1 MYNTFANANH
11 MQMEEA
17 MKKFLLKASIIL
29 MLPIMLV
36 GCGTQSDKN
45 INNEEKKVNVTV
57 SISPVKEFTEL
68 IGGDKVKV
76 TSLIADNVEPH
87 DVDLKPRDFEKLTKS
102 ELFIYNGL
110 GMEDWLEQV
119 KEQISE
125 DKIKYVDTSENGN
138 PIKTDGKTDPHQW
151 LSLKEAI
158 NQCNNIK
165 NALEEVD
172 PENKN
177 YYEENY
183 EKAKTDF
190 EELYNEYL
198 PKFQS
203 LEHKNF
209 VTSHEAFGYLCEDYN
224 IKEEAIE
231 GLVPDSEPDPVRMR
245 QIIKFAKKNNVK
257 TIFFEELVSPKV
269 AEIIAKE
276 VNAKTEVLNPLESLS
291 EDQIK
296 KGEDYF
302 SVMEENLQ
310 VLYEAIK

>member
-1 MYNTFANANH
+1 
-11 MQMEEA
+11 MQMEEG

-29 MLPIMLV
+29 MLPIMLI

-45 INNEEKKVNVTV
+45 INNGEEKVNVTV
-57 SISPVKEFTEL
+57 SISPIKEFTEL

-172 PENKN
+172 PKNKT

-183 EKAKTDF
+183 EKVKTDF

-209 VTSHEAFGYLCEDYN
+209 VTSHEAFGYLCRDFGLEQQALNDLFG
-224 IKEEAIE
+224 E
-231 GLVPDSEPDPVRMR
+231 GELT
-245 QIIKFAKKNNVK
+245 AKKIEDLVK
-257 TIFFEELVSPKV
+257 YCNDNGVTTIFSEEEDSQKEANTL
-269 AEIIAKE
+269 AKE
-276 VNAKTEVLNPLESLS
+276 INGEVKPLYTLETKVEGKSYL
-291 EDQIK
+291 E
-296 KGEDYF
+296 
-302 SVMEENLQ
+302 VMKINLEEI
-310 VLYEAIK
+310 YDSMSK

>member
-29 MLPIMLV
+29 MLPIMLI

-209 VTSHEAFGYLCEDYN
+209 VTSHEAFGYLCRDFGLEQQALNDLFG
-224 IKEEAIE
+224 E
-231 GLVPDSEPDPVRMR
+231 GELT
-245 QIIKFAKKNNVK
+245 AKKIEDLVK
-257 TIFFEELVSPKV
+257 YCNDNGVTTIFSEEEDSQKEANTL
-269 AEIIAKE
+269 AKE
-276 VNAKTEVLNPLESLS
+276 INGEVKPLYTLETKVEGKSYL
-291 EDQIK
+291 E
-296 KGEDYF
+296 
-302 SVMEENLQ
+302 VMKINLEEI
-310 VLYEAIK
+310 YDSMSK

>member
-110 GMEDWLEQV
+110 GMEDWFKQV

-172 PENKN
+172 PENKT

-183 EKAKTDF
+183 EKVKTDF

-209 VTSHEAFGYLCEDYN
+209 VTSHEAFGYLCRDFGLEQQALNDLFG
-224 IKEEAIE
+224 E
-231 GLVPDSEPDPVRMR
+231 GELT
-245 QIIKFAKKNNVK
+245 AKKIEDLVK
-257 TIFFEELVSPKV
+257 YCNDNGVTTIFSEEEDSQKEANTL
-269 AEIIAKE
+269 AKE
-276 VNAKTEVLNPLESLS
+276 INGEVKPLYTLETKVEGKSYL
-291 EDQIK
+291 E
-296 KGEDYF
+296 
-302 SVMEENLQ
+302 VMKINLEEIYNSMS
-310 VLYEAIK
+310 K

>member
-1 MYNTFANANH
+1 
-11 MQMEEA
+11 

-29 MLPIMLV
+29 MLPIMLI

-45 INNEEKKVNVTV
+45 INNGEEKVNVTV
-57 SISPVKEFTEL
+57 SISPIKEFTEL

-125 DKIKYVDTSENGN
+125 DKIKYVDTSENEN

-172 PENKN
+172 PKNKT

-183 EKAKTDF
+183 EKVKTDF

-209 VTSHEAFGYLCEDYN
+209 VTSHEAFGYLCRDFGLEQQALNDLFG
-224 IKEEAIE
+224 E
-231 GLVPDSEPDPVRMR
+231 GELT
-245 QIIKFAKKNNVK
+245 AKKIEDLVK
-257 TIFFEELVSPKV
+257 YCNDNGVTTIFSEEEDSQKEANTL
-269 AEIIAKE
+269 AKE
-276 VNAKTEVLNPLESLS
+276 INGEVKPLYTLETKVEGKSYL
-291 EDQIK
+291 E
-296 KGEDYF
+296 
-302 SVMEENLQ
+302 VMKINLEEI
-310 VLYEAIK
+310 YDSMSK

>member
-1 MYNTFANANH
+1 
-11 MQMEEA
+11 

-209 VTSHEAFGYLCEDYN
+209 VTSHEAFGYLCRDFGLEQQALNDLFG
-224 IKEEAIE
+224 E
-231 GLVPDSEPDPVRMR
+231 GELT
-245 QIIKFAKKNNVK
+245 AKKIEDLVK
-257 TIFFEELVSPKV
+257 YCNDNGVTTIFSEEEDSQKEANTL
-269 AEIIAKE
+269 AKE
-276 VNAKTEVLNPLESLS
+276 INGEVKPLYTLETKVEGKSYL
-291 EDQIK
+291 E
-296 KGEDYF
+296 
-302 SVMEENLQ
+302 VMKINLEEIYNSMS
-310 VLYEAIK
+310 K

>member
-1 MYNTFANANH
+1 
-11 MQMEEA
+11 

-29 MLPIMLV
+29 MLPIMLI

-45 INNEEKKVNVTV
+45 INNGEEKVNVTV
-57 SISPVKEFTEL
+57 SISPIKEFTEL

-172 PENKN
+172 PKNKT

-183 EKAKTDF
+183 EKVKTDF

-209 VTSHEAFGYLCEDYN
+209 VTSHEAFGYLCRDFGLEQQALNDLFG
-224 IKEEAIE
+224 E
-231 GLVPDSEPDPVRMR
+231 GELT
-245 QIIKFAKKNNVK
+245 AKKIEDLVK
-257 TIFFEELVSPKV
+257 YCNDNGVTTIFSEEEDSQKEANTL
-269 AEIIAKE
+269 AKE
-276 VNAKTEVLNPLESLS
+276 INGEVKPLYTLETKVEGKSYL
-291 EDQIK
+291 EVIK
-296 KGEDYF
+296 INL
-302 SVMEENLQ
+302 EEI
-310 VLYEAIK
+310 YDSMSK

>member
-11 MQMEEA
+11 MQMEEG

-172 PENKN
+172 PENKT

-183 EKAKTDF
+183 EKVKTDF
-190 EELYNEYL
+190 EELYNKYL

-209 VTSHEAFGYLCEDYN
+209 VTSHEAFGYLCRDFGLEQQALNDLFG
-224 IKEEAIE
+224 E
-231 GLVPDSEPDPVRMR
+231 GELT
-245 QIIKFAKKNNVK
+245 AKKIEDLVK
-257 TIFFEELVSPKV
+257 YCNDNGVTTIFSEEEDSQKEANTL
-269 AEIIAKE
+269 AKE
-276 VNAKTEVLNPLESLS
+276 INGEVKPLYTLETKVEGKSYL
-291 EDQIK
+291 E
-296 KGEDYF
+296 
-302 SVMEENLQ
+302 VMKINLEEI
-310 VLYEAIK
+310 YDSMSK

>member
-36 GCGTQSDKN
+36 GCGTRSDKN

-172 PENKN
+172 PKNKN

-209 VTSHEAFGYLCEDYN
+209 VTSHEAFGYLCRDFGLEQQALNDLFG
-224 IKEEAIE
+224 E
-231 GLVPDSEPDPVRMR
+231 GELT
-245 QIIKFAKKNNVK
+245 AKKIEDLVK
-257 TIFFEELVSPKV
+257 YCNDNGVTTIFSEEEDSQKEANTL
-269 AEIIAKE
+269 AKE
-276 VNAKTEVLNPLESLS
+276 INGEVKPLYTLETKVEGKSYL
-291 EDQIK
+291 E
-296 KGEDYF
+296 
-302 SVMEENLQ
+302 VMKINLEEI
-310 VLYEAIK
+310 YDSMSK

>member
-1 MYNTFANANH
+1 
-11 MQMEEA
+11 

-45 INNEEKKVNVTV
+45 INNGEEKVNVTV
-57 SISPVKEFTEL
+57 SISPIKEFTEL

-172 PENKN
+172 PKNKT

-183 EKAKTDF
+183 EKVKTDF

-209 VTSHEAFGYLCEDYN
+209 VTSHEAFGYLCRDFGLEQQALNDLFG
-224 IKEEAIE
+224 E
-231 GLVPDSEPDPVRMR
+231 GELT
-245 QIIKFAKKNNVK
+245 AKKIEDLVKYCNDNVVT
-257 TIFFEELVSPKV
+257 TIFSEEEDSQKEANTL
-269 AEIIAKE
+269 AKE
-276 VNAKTEVLNPLESLS
+276 INGEVKPLYTLETKVEGKSYL
-291 EDQIK
+291 E
-296 KGEDYF
+296 
-302 SVMEENLQ
+302 VMKINLEEIYNSMS
-310 VLYEAIK
+310 K

>member
-102 ELFIYNGL
+102 ELYIYNGL

-172 PENKN
+172 PENEN

-209 VTSHEAFGYLCEDYN
+209 VTSHEAFGYLCRDFGLEQQALNDLFG
-224 IKEEAIE
+224 E
-231 GLVPDSEPDPVRMR
+231 GELT
-245 QIIKFAKKNNVK
+245 AKKIEDLVK
-257 TIFFEELVSPKV
+257 YCNDNGVTTIFSEEEDSQKEANTL
-269 AEIIAKE
+269 AKE
-276 VNAKTEVLNPLESLS
+276 INGEVKPLYTLETKVEGKSYL
-291 EDQIK
+291 E
-296 KGEDYF
+296 
-302 SVMEENLQ
+302 VMKINLEEIYNSMS
-310 VLYEAIK
+310 K

>member
-1 MYNTFANANH
+1 
-11 MQMEEA
+11 

-29 MLPIMLV
+29 MLPIMLI

-45 INNEEKKVNVTV
+45 INNGEEKVNVTV
-57 SISPVKEFTEL
+57 SISPIKEFTEL

-172 PENKN
+172 PKNKT

-183 EKAKTDF
+183 EKVKTDF

-209 VTSHEAFGYLCEDYN
+209 VTSHEAFGYLCRDFGLEQQALNDLFG
-224 IKEEAIE
+224 E
-231 GLVPDSEPDPVRMR
+231 GELT
-245 QIIKFAKKNNVK
+245 AKKIEDLVK
-257 TIFFEELVSPKV
+257 YCNDNGVTTIFSEEEDSQKEANTL
-269 AEIIAKE
+269 AKE
-276 VNAKTEVLNPLESLS
+276 INGEVKPLYTLETKVEGKSYL
-291 EDQIK
+291 E
-296 KGEDYF
+296 
-302 SVMEENLQ
+302 VMKINLEEIYNSMS
-310 VLYEAIK
+310 K

>member
-1 MYNTFANANH
+1 
-11 MQMEEA
+11 

-36 GCGTQSDKN
+36 GCGAKSDKN
-45 INNEEKKVNVTV
+45 ANNEEEKVNVTV
-57 SISPVKEFTEL
+57 SINPIKEFTEL
-68 IGGDKVKV
+68 IGGDKVKI

-102 ELFIYNGL
+102 KLFIYNGL

-172 PENKN
+172 PKNKT

-183 EKAKTDF
+183 EKVKTDF
-190 EELYNEYL
+190 EKLYNEYL

-203 LEHKNF
+203 LEHKDF
-209 VTSHEAFGYLCEDYN
+209 VTSHEAFGYLCRDFGLEQQALKDLFG
-224 IKEEAIE
+224 E
-231 GLVPDSEPDPVRMR
+231 GELT
-245 QIIKFAKKNNVK
+245 AKKIEDLVK
-257 TIFFEELVSPKV
+257 YCNDNGVTTIFSEEEDSQKEANTL
-269 AEIIAKE
+269 AKE
-276 VNAKTEVLNPLESLS
+276 INGEVKPLYTLETKVEGKSYL
-291 EDQIK
+291 E
-296 KGEDYF
+296 
-302 SVMEENLQ
+302 VMKINLEEI
-310 VLYEAIK
+310 YDSMSK

>member
-1 MYNTFANANH
+1 
-11 MQMEEA
+11 

-29 MLPIMLV
+29 MLPIMLI

-45 INNEEKKVNVTV
+45 INNGEEKVNVTV
-57 SISPVKEFTEL
+57 SISPIKEFTEL

-172 PENKN
+172 PKNKT

-183 EKAKTDF
+183 EKVKTDF

-209 VTSHEAFGYLCEDYN
+209 VTSHEAFGYLCRDFGLEQQALNDLFG
-224 IKEEAIE
+224 E
-231 GLVPDSEPDPVRMR
+231 GELT
-245 QIIKFAKKNNVK
+245 AKKIEDLVK
-257 TIFFEELVSPKV
+257 YCNDNGVTTIFSEEEDSQ
-269 AEIIAKE
+269 KE
-276 VNAKTEVLNPLESLS
+276 MLILLLRK
-291 EDQIK
+291 
-296 KGEDYF
+296 
-302 SVMEENLQ
+302 
-310 VLYEAIK
+310 

>member
-138 PIKTDGKTDPHQW
+138 PIKTDGKTAPHQW

-190 EELYNEYL
+190 EELYNKYL

-209 VTSHEAFGYLCEDYN
+209 VTSHEAFGYLCRDFGLEQQALNDLFG
-224 IKEEAIE
+224 E
-231 GLVPDSEPDPVRMR
+231 GELT
-245 QIIKFAKKNNVK
+245 AKKIEDLVK
-257 TIFFEELVSPKV
+257 YCNDNGVTTIFSEEEDSQKEANTL
-269 AEIIAKE
+269 AKE
-276 VNAKTEVLNPLESLS
+276 INGEVKPLYTLETKVEGKSYL
-291 EDQIK
+291 E
-296 KGEDYF
+296 
-302 SVMEENLQ
+302 VMKINLEEI
-310 VLYEAIK
+310 YDSMSK

>member
-190 EELYNEYL
+190 EELYNKYL

-209 VTSHEAFGYLCEDYN
+209 VTSHEAFGYLCRDFGLEQQALNDLFG
-224 IKEEAIE
+224 E
-231 GLVPDSEPDPVRMR
+231 GELT
-245 QIIKFAKKNNVK
+245 AKKIEDLVK
-257 TIFFEELVSPKV
+257 YCNDNGVTTIFSEEEDSQKEANTL
-269 AEIIAKE
+269 AKE
-276 VNAKTEVLNPLESLS
+276 INGEVKPLYTLETKVEGKSYL
-291 EDQIK
+291 E
-296 KGEDYF
+296 
-302 SVMEENLQ
+302 VMKINLEEIYNSMS
-310 VLYEAIK
+310 K

>member
-1 MYNTFANANH
+1 
-11 MQMEEA
+11 

-29 MLPIMLV
+29 MLPIMLI

-45 INNEEKKVNVTV
+45 INNGEEKVNVTV

-172 PENKN
+172 PKNKT

-183 EKAKTDF
+183 EKVKTDF

-209 VTSHEAFGYLCEDYN
+209 VTSHEAFGYLCRDFGLEQQALNDLFG
-224 IKEEAIE
+224 E
-231 GLVPDSEPDPVRMR
+231 GELT
-245 QIIKFAKKNNVK
+245 AKKIEDLVK
-257 TIFFEELVSPKV
+257 YCNDNGVTTIFSEEEDSQKEANTL
-269 AEIIAKE
+269 AKE
-276 VNAKTEVLNPLESLS
+276 INGEVKPLYTLETKVEGKSYL
-291 EDQIK
+291 E
-296 KGEDYF
+296 
-302 SVMEENLQ
+302 VMKINLEEI
-310 VLYEAIK
+310 YDSMSK

>member
-1 MYNTFANANH
+1 
-11 MQMEEA
+11 

-29 MLPIMLV
+29 MLPIMLI

-45 INNEEKKVNVTV
+45 INNGEEKVNVTV

-172 PENKN
+172 PKNKN

-209 VTSHEAFGYLCEDYN
+209 VTSHEAFGYLCRDFGLEQQALNDLFG
-224 IKEEAIE
+224 E
-231 GLVPDSEPDPVRMR
+231 GELT
-245 QIIKFAKKNNVK
+245 AKKIEDLVK
-257 TIFFEELVSPKV
+257 YCNDNGVTTIFSEEEDSQKEANTL
-269 AEIIAKE
+269 AKE
-276 VNAKTEVLNPLESLS
+276 INGEVKPLYTLETKVEGKSYL
-291 EDQIK
+291 E
-296 KGEDYF
+296 
-302 SVMEENLQ
+302 VMKINLEEI
-310 VLYEAIK
+310 YDSMSK

>member
-57 SISPVKEFTEL
+57 SISPIKEFTEL

-190 EELYNEYL
+190 EELSNKYL

-209 VTSHEAFGYLCEDYN
+209 VTSHEAFGYLCRDFGLEQQALNDLFG
-224 IKEEAIE
+224 E
-231 GLVPDSEPDPVRMR
+231 GELT
-245 QIIKFAKKNNVK
+245 AKKIEDLVK
-257 TIFFEELVSPKV
+257 YCNDNGVTTIFSEEEDSQKEANTL
-269 AEIIAKE
+269 AKE
-276 VNAKTEVLNPLESLS
+276 INGEVKPLYTLETKVEGKSYL
-291 EDQIK
+291 E
-296 KGEDYF
+296 
-302 SVMEENLQ
+302 VMKINLEEI
-310 VLYEAIK
+310 YDSMSK

>member
-1 MYNTFANANH
+1 
-11 MQMEEA
+11 MQMEEG

-45 INNEEKKVNVTV
+45 INNGEEKVNVTV
-57 SISPVKEFTEL
+57 SISPIKEFTEL

-172 PENKN
+172 PKNKT

-183 EKAKTDF
+183 EKVKTDF

-209 VTSHEAFGYLCEDYN
+209 VTSHEAFGYLCRDFGLEQQALNDLFG
-224 IKEEAIE
+224 E
-231 GLVPDSEPDPVRMR
+231 GELT
-245 QIIKFAKKNNVK
+245 AKKIEDLVK
-257 TIFFEELVSPKV
+257 YCNDNGVTTIFSEEEDSQKEANTL
-269 AEIIAKE
+269 AKE
-276 VNAKTEVLNPLESLS
+276 INGEVKPLYTLETKVEGKSYL
-291 EDQIK
+291 E
-296 KGEDYF
+296 
-302 SVMEENLQ
+302 VMKINLEEIYNSMS
-310 VLYEAIK
+310 K

>member
-36 GCGTQSDKN
+36 GCGTRSDKN

-172 PENKN
+172 PENKT

-183 EKAKTDF
+183 EKVKTDF

-209 VTSHEAFGYLCEDYN
+209 VTSHEAFGYLCRDFGLEQQALNDLFG
-224 IKEEAIE
+224 E
-231 GLVPDSEPDPVRMR
+231 GELT
-245 QIIKFAKKNNVK
+245 AKKIEDLVK
-257 TIFFEELVSPKV
+257 YCNDNGVTTIFSEEEDSQKEANTL
-269 AEIIAKE
+269 AKE
-276 VNAKTEVLNPLESLS
+276 INGEVKPLYTLETKVEGKSYL
-291 EDQIK
+291 E
-296 KGEDYF
+296 
-302 SVMEENLQ
+302 VMKINLEEIYNSMS
-310 VLYEAIK
+310 K

>member
-1 MYNTFANANH
+1 
-11 MQMEEA
+11 

-29 MLPIMLV
+29 MLPIMLI

-45 INNEEKKVNVTV
+45 INNGEEKVNVTV
-57 SISPVKEFTEL
+57 SISPIKEFTEL

-172 PENKN
+172 PKNKT

-183 EKAKTDF
+183 ENVKTDF

-209 VTSHEAFGYLCEDYN
+209 VTSHEAFGYLCRDFGLEQQALNDLFG
-224 IKEEAIE
+224 E
-231 GLVPDSEPDPVRMR
+231 GELT
-245 QIIKFAKKNNVK
+245 AKKIEDLVK
-257 TIFFEELVSPKV
+257 YCNDNGVTTIFSEEEDSQKEANTL
-269 AEIIAKE
+269 AKE
-276 VNAKTEVLNPLESLS
+276 INGEVKPLYTLETKVEGKSYL
-291 EDQIK
+291 E
-296 KGEDYF
+296 
-302 SVMEENLQ
+302 VMKINLEEI
-310 VLYEAIK
+310 YDSMSK